1 MPIRVIVSRSRKLSE
16 NYNSESWGLSLDT
29 EFTGDLSNTQAFQ
42 EQVNDLFSLVDNLL
56 DEKVQGAKGGR
67 TASRAPANGRGA
79 SNGNARRTNAGRA
92 TNGTNGNG
100 HRKLTYAQQKAIVS
114 MSRKVGVNPD
124 EWSEDQHGI
133 PVRDLSVKQA
143 SDLIDALRREIEAQ
157 DTQGAA
163 T

>member
-1 MPIRVIVSRSRKLSE
+1 MAVRITVTRTRKLSE
-16 NYNSESWGLSLDT
+16 NYNSECFGLSLDT
-29 EFTGDLSNTQAFQ
+29 EYAGDLSNTQAFKQ
-42 EQVNDLFSLVDNLL
+42 QVNQLFNLVENLV
-56 DEKVQGAKGGR
+56 DEKVQESKGGKA
-67 TASRAPANGRGA
+67 TPPTPTNGRGTG
-79 SNGNARRTNAGRA
+79 NGNARRTTPARA
-92 TNGTNGNG
+92 SNGTNGNG
-100 HRKLTYAQQKAIVS
+100 HRKLTYAQQKAVVS

-124 EWSEDQHGI
+124 EWAEQDHGL